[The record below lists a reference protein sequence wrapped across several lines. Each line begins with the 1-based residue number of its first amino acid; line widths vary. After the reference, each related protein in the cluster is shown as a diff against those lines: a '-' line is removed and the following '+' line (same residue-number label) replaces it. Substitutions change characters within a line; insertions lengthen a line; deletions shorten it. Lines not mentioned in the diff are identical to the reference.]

1 MLCSVGNVSSE
12 DIICWFQDFVHY
24 LPVWTMQIC
33 LWRIF
38 PCTFQMETYTWGV
51 KIPLCHWGELTL
63 TFWVNS
69 LPHLIC
75 LLIGV
80 VKFLLQSNAHMHLGH
95 KTNPM
100 GWVSAM
106 SKICLIWTL
115 NRIRIDPLFN
125 REQCF
130 WLFGDWQYT
139 CLAKFR
145 PCVSVYIHLW
155 QSLHNPVCPISV
167 FTLILKKKWL
177 MPRNAP
183 WLVLDPQLSGRGVD
197 VRNGPFWIS
206 APSTSIGPLSS
217 GVSDVQ
223 SAHSD

>member
-1 MLCSVGNVSSE
+1 MLFLALTSMMAGSDIVFSWKCFFRRYYLLIPGFCSLSSSVDYANLSLKDFSMYFSNG
-12 DIICWFQDFVHY
+12 DIHV
-24 LPVWTMQIC
+24 
-33 LWRIF
+33 
-38 PCTFQMETYTWGV
+38 GV
-51 KIPLCHWGELTL
+51 KIPLCHRGELTL

-115 NRIRIDPLFN
+115 NRIRIDPLSN

-167 FTLILKKKWL
+167 FTLIFKEKVIDAQECPLTC
-177 MPRNAP
+177 PR
-183 WLVLDPQLSGRGVD
+183 
-197 VRNGPFWIS
+197 
-206 APSTSIGPLSS
+206 STVIR
-217 GVSDVQ
+217 
-223 SAHSD
+223 